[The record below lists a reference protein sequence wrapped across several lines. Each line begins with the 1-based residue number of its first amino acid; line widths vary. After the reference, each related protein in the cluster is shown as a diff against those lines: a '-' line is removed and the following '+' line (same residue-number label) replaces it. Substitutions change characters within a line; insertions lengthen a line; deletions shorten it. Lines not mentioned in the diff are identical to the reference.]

1 MVTYYNRLK
10 DAFQMFA
17 KKSPASSAQLLM
29 LHLLHLHNENMNCG
43 TVQVTDRDLVIRTR
57 LNKNTITESKRT
69 LKNLG
74 LIDFKTDKH
83 SPNKMTTYFFPEK
96 AGQSEGQMA
105 GQTLGQSGCVCHTQH
120 ASAMGGESF
129 PPAPPFKEDLR
140 LKTAP
145 LPPQGATADGE
156 GSTVT
161 QANGGETVKVTR
173 KPTEAE
179 SLAEFVAEETTL
191 AKAEEQDIFKVWHSN
206 RLPWLGASQKYR
218 LSHYEE
224 KYGFEKVSAA
234 IIATKDKYTHPTFE
248 RFKEELDK
256 AVGVKK
262 PQETAQQAADEFPTT
277 AEDGDSKAERAW

>member
-1 MVTYYNRLK
+1 MGFTLIDYFNGFQTLKQSKKFSAGTQSTY
-10 DAFQMFA
+10 FA
-17 KKSPASSAQLLM
+17 ILAKFNSARFPATLPIS
-29 LHLLHLHNENMNCG
+29 
-43 TVQVTDRDLVIRTR
+43 TRDLQQLAGLKSVSTTHECR
-57 LNKNTITESKRT
+57 NV
-69 LKNLG
+69 LKNHK
-74 LIDFKTDKH
+74 LIDFKTTRDTTVYQLL
-83 SPNKMTTYFFPEK
+83 TTYIQPNTKTVTAEHQPNGNRTPNGLFAIPC
-96 AGQSEGQMA
+96 AGDVGQSSP
-105 GQTLGQSGCVCHTQH
+105 QT
-120 ASAMGGESF
+120 
-129 PPAPPFKEDLR
+129 PFKETETE
-140 LKTAP
+140 TAP
-145 LPPQGATADGE
+145 LPPQGATE
-156 GSTVT
+156 GGGSKDT
-161 QANGGETVKVTR
+161 QASERETVKVAR
-173 KPTEAE
+173 KLTDAE